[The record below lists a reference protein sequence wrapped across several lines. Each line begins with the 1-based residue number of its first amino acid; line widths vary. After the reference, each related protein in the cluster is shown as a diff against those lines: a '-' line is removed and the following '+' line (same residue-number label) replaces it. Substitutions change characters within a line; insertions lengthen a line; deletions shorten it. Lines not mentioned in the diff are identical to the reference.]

1 MEKPSSLDWTNSIG
15 IRSPPLHTCKHFGE
29 DFVIRGYI
37 QNPGNGTHSPTSFHK
52 ASYVFFRKMTRIIC
66 ARKVKI
72 ILVMKMKDSK
82 DILSSL
88 LKTTQMGQVG
98 IRSVEKAVEGNE
110 LKKALRSQ
118 LREYDKIEQET
129 YALAKQRGWELA
141 ELNPMARTMAD
152 MATRGKLMYNKN
164 DSRIAE
170 MMVQGNTRGVIKSL
184 KNLHRYHQ
192 NDAQVTAMAEKLL
205 NCENNNIKQMEGFL

>member
-1 MEKPSSLDWTNSIG
+1 
-15 IRSPPLHTCKHFGE
+15 
-29 DFVIRGYI
+29 
-37 QNPGNGTHSPTSFHK
+37 
-52 ASYVFFRKMTRIIC
+52 
-66 ARKVKI
+66 
-72 ILVMKMKDSK
+72 MKDSK

-98 IRSVEKAVEGNE
+98 IRSVEKAANGEQ
-110 LKKALRSQ
+110 LKNALKSQ
-118 LREYDKIEQET
+118 LDEYNKIEQEA
-129 YALAKQRGWELA
+129 YDLAKKRGWTLN

-152 MATRGKLMYNKN
+152 MASRSKLMYHKN

-192 NDAQVTAMAEKLL
+192 NDGSVTALAQKLL
-205 NCENNNIKQMEGFL
+205 DCENENIVQMEGFL

>member
-1 MEKPSSLDWTNSIG
+1 M
-15 IRSPPLHTCKHFGE
+15 
-29 DFVIRGYI
+29 
-37 QNPGNGTHSPTSFHK
+37 
-52 ASYVFFRKMTRIIC
+52 
-66 ARKVKI
+66 
-72 ILVMKMKDSK
+72 VMQMKDSK

-98 IRSVEKAVEGNE
+98 IRSVEKAAEGAQM
-110 LKKALRSQ
+110 KKALRSQ
-118 LREYDKIEQET
+118 LQEYDKIEQET
-129 YALAKQRGWELA
+129 YALAKKRGWVLA

-152 MATRGKLMYNKN
+152 MASRGKLMYNKN

-192 NDAQVTAMAEKLL
+192 GDAEVAEMAQKLL
-205 NCENNNIKQMEGFL
+205 ECENNNIKQMEGFL

>member
-1 MEKPSSLDWTNSIG
+1 
-15 IRSPPLHTCKHFGE
+15 
-29 DFVIRGYI
+29 
-37 QNPGNGTHSPTSFHK
+37 
-52 ASYVFFRKMTRIIC
+52 
-66 ARKVKI
+66 
-72 ILVMKMKDSK
+72 MKDSK

-98 IRSVEKAVEGNE
+98 IRSVEKAANGEQ
-110 LKKALRSQ
+110 LKTALKSQ
-118 LREYDKIEQET
+118 LKEYNQIEQET
-129 YALAKQRGWELA
+129 YALARERGWQLS

-152 MATRGKLMYNKN
+152 MASRSKLMYNKN

-192 NDAQVTAMAEKLL
+192 NDGQVTAMAQKLL
-205 NCENNNIKQMEGFL
+205 ECENNNIKQMEGFL

>member
-1 MEKPSSLDWTNSIG
+1 
-15 IRSPPLHTCKHFGE
+15 
-29 DFVIRGYI
+29 
-37 QNPGNGTHSPTSFHK
+37 
-52 ASYVFFRKMTRIIC
+52 
-66 ARKVKI
+66 
-72 ILVMKMKDSK
+72 MKDSK

-98 IRSVEKAVEGNE
+98 IRSVEGAANGEQ
-110 LKKALRSQ
+110 LKKALKDQ
-118 LREYDKIEQET
+118 LNEYNKIEQET
-129 YALAKQRGWELA
+129 YALAAQRGWKLA

-152 MATRGKLMYNKN
+152 MASRSKLMYNKN

-192 NDAQVTAMAEKLL
+192 NDGQVTAMAQKLL
-205 NCENNNIKQMEGFL
+205 DCENNNIKQMEGFL

>member
-1 MEKPSSLDWTNSIG
+1 
-15 IRSPPLHTCKHFGE
+15 
-29 DFVIRGYI
+29 
-37 QNPGNGTHSPTSFHK
+37 
-52 ASYVFFRKMTRIIC
+52 
-66 ARKVKI
+66 
-72 ILVMKMKDSK
+72 MKDSK

-98 IRSVEKAVEGNE
+98 IRSVEGAANGEQ
-110 LKKALRSQ
+110 LKKALKDQ
-118 LREYDKIEQET
+118 LNEYNKIEQET
-129 YALAKQRGWELA
+129 YALAAKRGWTLS

-152 MATRGKLMYNKN
+152 MASRGKLMYNKN

-192 NDAQVTAMAEKLL
+192 NDGHVTAMAQKLL
-205 NCENNNIKQMEGFL
+205 DCENKNIKQMEGFL

>member
-1 MEKPSSLDWTNSIG
+1 
-15 IRSPPLHTCKHFGE
+15 
-29 DFVIRGYI
+29 
-37 QNPGNGTHSPTSFHK
+37 
-52 ASYVFFRKMTRIIC
+52 
-66 ARKVKI
+66 
-72 ILVMKMKDSK
+72 MKDSK

-98 IRSVEKAVEGNE
+98 IRSVEKAANGEQ

-118 LREYDKIEQET
+118 LDEYNTIEQET
-129 YALAKQRGWELA
+129 YALAAQRGWKLS

-152 MATRGKLMYNKN
+152 MASRGKLMYNKN

-192 NDAQVTAMAEKLL
+192 NDGQVTAMAQKLL
-205 NCENNNIKQMEGFL
+205 DCENNNIKQMEGFL

>member
-1 MEKPSSLDWTNSIG
+1 
-15 IRSPPLHTCKHFGE
+15 
-29 DFVIRGYI
+29 
-37 QNPGNGTHSPTSFHK
+37 
-52 ASYVFFRKMTRIIC
+52 
-66 ARKVKI
+66 
-72 ILVMKMKDSK
+72 MKDSK

-98 IRSVEKAVEGNE
+98 IRSVEKAANGAQ
-110 LKKALRSQ
+110 LKKALKSQ
-118 LREYDKIEQET
+118 LDEYNTIEKET
-129 YALAKQRGWELA
+129 YALAAQRGWKLS

-152 MATRGKLMYNKN
+152 MASRGKLMYNKN

-192 NDAQVTAMAEKLL
+192 NDGQVTAMAQKLL
-205 NCENNNIKQMEGFL
+205 DCENNNIKQMEGFL

>member
-1 MEKPSSLDWTNSIG
+1 
-15 IRSPPLHTCKHFGE
+15 
-29 DFVIRGYI
+29 
-37 QNPGNGTHSPTSFHK
+37 
-52 ASYVFFRKMTRIIC
+52 
-66 ARKVKI
+66 
-72 ILVMKMKDSK
+72 MKDSN

-98 IRSVEKAVEGNE
+98 IRSVEKAVESPE

-118 LREYDKIEQET
+118 LKEYDEIEKET
-129 YALAKQRGWELA
+129 YALAAKRGWELA

-164 DSRIAE
+164 DSKIAE

-184 KNLHRYHQ
+184 KNLHRYHL
-192 NDAQVTAMAEKLL
+192 NDSSVTEMAQKLL
-205 NCENNNIKQMEGFL
+205 DCENNNIKQMEGFL